1 MVNLFALADVRG
13 KPPFVKGGLEGF
25 LSGVSNPQN

>member
-25 LSGVSNPQN
+25 PNAEPNP